1 LAPLDDDA
9 ETLELEELEEE
20 EDHEADEEDED
31 DETEPEPVKIS
42 FCAPSG
48 NPHFWLYPGT
58 FSPPA

>member
-20 EDHEADEEDED
+20 DHEADEDED